1 MTLVRRRLVLGAMGA
16 GGLNALA
23 PCVALAQELRSA
35 RILVGVPAGA
45 PGDLLARA
53 AVEKLRGRYASTV
66 VVENMP
72 GASTQLAISAAVRSA
87 PDGST
92 LLLTPSSPLS
102 LFPSTFAKLPYRPDA
117 DLQPLTLAAMFNHAF
132 AVGPTVPAEIKTLG
146 AYLEWARANPDKATY
161 GTSGVGTIPHL
172 LCVML
177 GRLSATPMLNV
188 PYRGSSLAVTDLI
201 GGQISAMSS
210 PIGTFLGHLPSGK
223 IRLLA
228 VSGNERSRLAPNVPT
243 YQELNFPIVAREW
256 LGFFTQHHV
265 PASIAQA
272 AATKLRD
279 ALEAPEIA
287 RTAATHGLE
296 VATST
301 ADALAGMTQ
310 ADAREWQR
318 VVREIGFKAE
328 S

>member
-1 MTLVRRRLVLGAMGA
+1 MTTVQRRLVLGAIGV

-23 PCVALAQELRSA
+23 PRLALAQELRSA

-53 AVEKLRGRYASTV
+53 AIDKLRGRYASTV

-72 GASTQLAISAAVRSA
+72 GASTQLAISATVRST

-132 AVGPTVPAEIKTLG
+132 AVGPAVPAEIKSLN

-177 GRLSATPMLNV
+177 GRLSSTPMLNV

-210 PIGTFLGHLPSGK
+210 PIGTFFGHLPGGR

-228 VSGNERSRLAPNVPT
+228 VSGNERSRLAPTVPT

-256 LGFFTQHHV
+256 LGFFAQQQV
-265 PASIAQA
+265 PTSIAQA
-272 AATKLRD
+272 AAKSLRD
-279 ALEAPEIA
+279 ALDSPDIA

-301 ADALAGMTQ
+301 ADALMGMMH

-318 VVREIGFKAE
+318 VVRETGFKAE